1 MYLKVHAVWH
11 FHPNCW
17 CYTVCHIYIYI
28 LRTYIVRFQLV
39 TVNCHFYQF
48 CWAIAQLFFFFF
60 ILCWITILLQLSR
73 IFYVCVVCQYFILYT
88 TNCCMECLIVVIV
101 LVVKQVLTVIFI
113 LFIGMVI
120 EEIFNIFSECCVSH
134 KLILNICISYTSLSQ
149 FGFFF
154 PVGNSGGFLQG
165 CYSA

>member
-17 CYTVCHIYIYI
+17 CYTVCHIYI

-39 TVNCHFYQF
+39 TVNCDFYQF
-48 CWAIAQLFFFFF
+48 CWAIAQLVFHFFHFMLNRNFIAIVANFFM
-60 ILCWITILLQLSR
+60 C
-73 IFYVCVVCQYFILYT
+73 VCVCQYFILYT